1 MSADLEQEGQVS
13 SGGESGGVVTDADGE
28 VVSSAPSGMESGPSA
43 SQEPLAAEWQ
53 GVSDYARQLGVQL
66 PADDH
71 QALATLLNA
80 YQRSLQPNFYEQFG
94 RQLAPYADQVQ
105 QYLQHQRA
113 MQQQQVPGRAPWQPP
128 EWNPAWVNMVER
140 DPATG
145 MLYAKPG
152 VNPQIAEKVQQYA
165 EWRDQFLDDP
175 AKTIQPL
182 VEHRAKEL
190 IQQEF
195 ATHRQ
200 TVEADNLVAENANW
214 MFQADPNGVPMLHQ
228 DGSRAL
234 SPAGAVYARAV
245 NDIWNSGVRNVR
257 QCHLL
262 ARAQVENAV
271 LRQQWLTHYAQAP
284 AAYAQQ
290 QQGMMPTNVGGSAT
304 RPSVSPQRGPQSSNG
319 LGLRELLN
327 RRLQGLSDADA
338 GA

>member
-1 MSADLEQEGQVS
+1 MSDDLEQEGQV
-13 SGGESGGVVTDADGE
+13 GGGGDAGGVVADADGE
-28 VVSSAPSGMESGPSA
+28 VVSSGASVAESGPLESA
-43 SQEPLAAEWQ
+43 APATQAEWQ

-71 QALATLLNA
+71 QALATLLSA

-94 RQLAPYADQVQ
+94 RQVAPYADQVNAYIQ
-105 QYLQHQRA
+105 QQRA
-113 MQQQQVPGRAPWQPP
+113 LAQQPQGRAPWQPP
-128 EWNPAWVNMVER
+128 EWNPAWINMVER
-140 DPATG
+140 DPQTG
-145 MLYAKPG
+145 MLFSKPG
-152 VNPQIAEKVQQYA
+152 VNPNIAEKVQQYA

-182 VEHRAKEL
+182 VEHRAREL

-214 MFQADPNGVPMLHQ
+214 MFQADPNGVPVLHH

-271 LRQQWLTHYAQAP
+271 LRQQWLTNQAAAP
-284 AAYAQQ
+284 ATQAQQ

-304 RPSVSPQRGPQSSNG
+304 RPSVSPQRGPQSMNG
-319 LGLRELLN
+319 LGLRERLN
-327 RRLQGLSDADA
+327 RRLAGYSDDDA